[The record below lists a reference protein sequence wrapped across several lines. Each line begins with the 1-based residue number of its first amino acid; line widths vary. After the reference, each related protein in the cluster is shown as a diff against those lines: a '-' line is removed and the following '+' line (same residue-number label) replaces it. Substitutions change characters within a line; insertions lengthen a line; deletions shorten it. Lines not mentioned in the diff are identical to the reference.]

1 MDDGT
6 GVIICKLSEDQF
18 EKAISVIEREQE
30 GIFNETIK
38 FKKNI
43 DSSFNHSCA
52 TDVSMDDSIFNDKT
66 VQEDE
71 LNAVKLNV
79 LKVKKLL
86 LDNI

>member
-43 DSSFNHSCA
+43 DSSFNQSCA

-66 VQEDE
+66 MQEDE

-86 LDNI
+86 FDNI